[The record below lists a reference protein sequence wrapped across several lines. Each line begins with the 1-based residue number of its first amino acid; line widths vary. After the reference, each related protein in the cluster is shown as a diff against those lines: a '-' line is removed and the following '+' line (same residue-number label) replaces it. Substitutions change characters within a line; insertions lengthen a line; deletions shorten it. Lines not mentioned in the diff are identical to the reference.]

1 MTDISYHFGQLQG
14 KEVLDTKSYDLPPRF
29 AGYKQP
35 ERGNGKAE
43 PSDNSAGI
51 PSHESQLEEDVE
63 WGKARVNGVEIGWN
77 LSEQY
82 VARS

>member
-1 MTDISYHFGQLQG
+1 LTDIISFWPASRQG
-14 KEVLDTKSYDLPPRF
+14 GIGYEELRF
-29 AGYKQP
+29 AAKICRINSRK
-35 ERGNGKAE
+35 RGNGKAL

-51 PSHESQLEEDVE
+51 PSRESQLEEDVE

-82 VARS
+82 VAQS